1 MMSWSRARH
10 GARATCYTRPHG
22 HPWRAH
28 GEACLGGAMSVA
40 CINGCR
46 MYYEVLGQGLPLL
59 FVHGGLGGGRGS
71 ATFRQHQMVP
81 LASYAEVIAFDRR
94 AAGQSEA
101 PASGYTFAGFVE
113 DIVALLDH
121 LGHQRAILMA
131 TSAGGPQ
138 VLQCAY
144 SYPERVMALILG
156 STATQTVRV
165 PPELE
170 SLITFMG
177 TEGLVQLQAMLAQ
190 QASLTALDST
200 PPTPSDHLGGILQTY
215 LAYHLHGDPLAA
227 CLARITV
234 PALILHGTAD
244 TEVPFSEALKLHDGL
259 PQASLV
265 PFVGGGHSIM
275 VSHAEPYRQA
285 IVAFLQTLGP
295 S

>member
-1 MMSWSRARH
+1 MSA
-10 GARATCYTRPHG
+10 
-22 HPWRAH
+22 
-28 GEACLGGAMSVA
+28 A

-71 ATFRQHQMVP
+71 ATFRQYQMAQ
-81 LASYAEVIAFDRR
+81 LAPYAEVIAFDRR

-101 PASGYTFAGFVE
+101 PTTGYTFAGFVD
-113 DIVALLDH
+113 DILALLDH

-165 PPELE
+165 PPELA

-177 TEGLVQLQAMLAQ
+177 TEGLVQLQARLAQ
-190 QASLTALDST
+190 QASLAASGST
-200 PPTPSDHLGGILQTY
+200 PATPFDPLGGILQTY
-215 LAYHLHGDPLAA
+215 LAYHMHGDPLAA

-234 PALILHGTAD
+234 PTLILHGTAD
-244 TEVPFSEALKLHDGL
+244 AEVPFSEALKLHDGL
-259 PQASLV
+259 PHASLV
-265 PFVGGGHSIM
+265 PFVGGGHGIM

-285 IVAFLQTLGP
+285 IVAFLQTLRP